1 MSADP
6 TRPPED
12 PKPGQSGFDSREDR
26 LSVSSAHA
34 AIMREKSEPREG
46 REPTPLWLI
55 ALFGMLLFWGG
66 LYVQRYSGNYE
77 ALEFDE
83 RAGIGAGPRAPD
95 AAAPVDPLV
104 LGRRVYINN
113 CQVCHQGDGEG
124 LTGQY
129 PPLAQSEWVLAN
141 NPERLIRILLD
152 GMSGPVRVR
161 GEQYNNVMPAWH
173 DVLDDRQTAAS
184 LTFIRQEWGNQ
195 ADVVTVDQVQTLRE
209 ATQARRGRAWT
220 EAELLAIPIEE

>member
-66 LYVQRYSGNYE
+66 LYLQRYSGNYE

-83 RAGIGAGPRAPD
+83 RAVIGAGARAPN
-95 AAAPVDPLV
+95 AAAPVDSLV
-104 LGRRVYINN
+104 LGRRVYVNN

-124 LTGQY
+124 LTGQF
-129 PPLAQSEWVLAN
+129 PPLAQSEWVLAKS
-141 NPERLIRILLD
+141 PERLIRILLD

-161 GEQYNNVMPAWH
+161 GEQYNSAMPAWH
-173 DVLDDRQTAAS
+173 DVMDDEQTAAV
-184 LTFIRQEWGNQ
+184 LTFIRQEWGNE
-195 ADVVTVDQVQTLRE
+195 AEVVTVDQVQTLRE